1 MSSSGYIASGLT
13 ATGTTQ
19 ATALQLASNAYLNQ
33 VATIT
38 ATNNGVLL
46 PTNPVSGQIC
56 KVRNNNVSG
65 INVSVYPQVGGLI
78 NSIGL
83 NLPYVIPSSCVAEFI
98 SVSTLNW
105 STTSSSSD
113 QGVAIPA
120 GITAHATGGQLNAVV
135 IDTEQLYTLVS
146 VCATTNDSVALPRL
160 PIINKPY
167 IVINNGVATCDVYPG
182 NTAGDN
188 SIINN
193 YAANVPFMIGA
204 KASCQFIA
212 VSNTAGVIQWFATGY
227 TGPRPVIPLVA
238 NITLVMDPSYFNSIL
253 TCGIIAGASPV
264 TLPPLQAGFT
274 FDYQSTGTLGNAVVF
289 TPSAGGNHVGAVIQ
303 TSAGAAASS
312 NISNAALQATVTA
325 TATSIEGDR
334 LNFYCDGV
342 NWYAQGMSHA
352 AAGFSHP

>member
-113 QGVAIPA
+113 QGVVIPA
-120 GITAHATGGQLNAVV
+120 GVTAHATGGQANALV

-146 VCATTNDSVALPRL
+146 TCATILDSVALPRL

-167 IVINNGVATCDVYPG
+167 FIMNTGVAACAIYPG
-182 NTAGDN
+182 NTGADN
-188 SIINN
+188 SSINN
-193 YAANVPFMIGA
+193 FANNAYMLLGTDQ
-204 KASCQFIA
+204 SCSFIA
-212 VSNTAGVIQWFATGY
+212 VSNTAGAIQWFTQGL
-227 TGPRPVIPLVA
+227 TGPKAIIPMASATTRALTPAESGSLITINKTTGFNIPLPAVASGLIYEFVVYVTANAAVTIGTVAGA
-238 NITLVMDPSYFNSIL
+238 NINVACLDGTPALVAGRLQSLVNFAAVAGNTVGDYIRVICNGTVWEASGQSVVAA
-253 TCGIIAGASPV
+253 GI
-264 TLPPLQAGFT
+264 
-274 FDYQSTGTLGNAVVF
+274 
-289 TPSAGGNHVGAVIQ
+289 
-303 TSAGAAASS
+303 
-312 NISNAALQATVTA
+312 TVTA
-325 TATSIEGDR
+325 
-334 LNFYCDGV
+334 
-342 NWYAQGMSHA
+342 
-352 AAGFSHP
+352 